1 MISNRRWSLAKF
13 VTSKRKWGNNQSSR
27 ETLLFYG
34 TAAEAAEQHK
44 FVVKKTK
51 QNKNTAKTDGIA
63 EVFNWNKLVY
73 ENMLN
78 II

>member
-1 MISNRRWSLAKF
+1 MGQQPIL
-13 VTSKRKWGNNQSSR
+13 R

-34 TAAEAAEQHK
+34 TAAEAEQHK

-78 II
+78 IIQNTLELSSTETYSLVLM